1 MTETQTENLVSQLQA
16 RKYNQE
22 HTPKKNTIVLTVG
35 GSIAGTLQNFCIFTG
50 MPKVG
55 KSTIIAG
62 LIASSLQYN
71 DIFGIKITFPPER
84 KGIVYFDTE
93 TAEYDFY
100 KQIDRI
106 KSLADIQTVP
116 DYFAAFNFREDEPPA
131 ILEMIEFYIKENL
144 PPVVIIDGLLDC
156 IYDFNDSIASKK
168 LVNLIKRWGKK
179 YNCLIIAVIHQGK
192 TTGGNTLGHLGAMT
206 DRYAQTTIEIIRNKD
221 NTFTICPKLLR
232 SDKYFNNINLVNNNG
247 NFAIIESEKSKPEE
261 NNNIELMRKVLNSE
275 NNYKQLVED
284 IQEYSGK
291 SLSYSKKIVKDWIN
305 TGYIVKD
312 GTVYKLIKAI
322 F

>member
-1 MTETQTENLVSQLQA
+1 MTDKQTENLASQLQL
-16 RKYNQE
+16 RKYNPE
-22 HTPKKNTIVLTVG
+22 HTPKQNTIVLTVG
-35 GSIAGTLQNFCIFTG
+35 GSIAGTLQNFCIATG

-62 LIASSLQYN
+62 LIASSMQFN
-71 DIFGIKITFPPER
+71 DVFGIKVTFPPDR

-93 TAEYDFY
+93 TAEFDFY
-100 KQIDRI
+100 KQIDRV

-131 ILEMIEFYIKENL
+131 ILEFIEHYLKENL
-144 PPVVIIDGLLDC
+144 PPVVIIDGLLDL

-179 YNCLIIAVIHQGK
+179 YNCLIIGVIHQGK

-206 DRYAQTTIEIIRNKD
+206 DRYAQTTIDIIRNKD
-221 NTFTICPKLLR
+221 NTFTISPKLLR
-232 SDKYFNNINLVNNNG
+232 SDKYFDPINLINNNG
-247 NFAIIESEKSKPEE
+247 NFAVIESEKSKPEQ
-261 NNNIELMRKVLNSE
+261 NNNIELMRKVLKAE

-284 IQEYSGK
+284 LQEYSGK
-291 SLSYSKKIVKDWIN
+291 SLSYAKKVVKDWIV

-312 GTVYKLIKAI
+312 GSIYKLVKAI

>member
-1 MTETQTENLVSQLQA
+1 MTEGQTENLASQLQL
-16 RKYNQE
+16 RKYNPEYTHQ
-22 HTPKKNTIVLTVG
+22 KNTIVLTVG
-35 GSIAGTLQNFCIFTG
+35 GSIAGTLQNFCIVTG

-62 LIASSLQYN
+62 LIASSMQFN
-71 DIFGIKITFPPER
+71 DVFGIKVTFPPER

-131 ILEMIEFYIKENL
+131 ILEMIDLYLKENL
-144 PPVVIIDGLLDC
+144 PPVVVIDGLLDC

-168 LVNLIKRWGKK
+168 LVNLIKRLGKK
-179 YNCLIIAVIHQGK
+179 YNCLIIGVIHQGK

-221 NTFTICPKLLR
+221 NTFTITPKLLR
-232 SDKYFNNINLVNNNG
+232 SDKYFDPINLVNNNG
-247 NFAIIESEKSKPEE
+247 NFSIIESEKSNPEH
-261 NNNIELMRKVLNSE
+261 NNNIELMRKVLKAE

-284 IQEYSGK
+284 IQEYSCK
-291 SLSYSKKIVKDWIN
+291 SLSYAKKVVKDWIV

-312 GTVYKLIKAI
+312 GSIYKLVKAI

>member
-1 MTETQTENLVSQLQA
+1 MTEKQTENLASQLQL
-16 RKYNQE
+16 RKYNPE
-22 HTPKKNTIVLTVG
+22 HTPKQNTIVLTVG
-35 GSIAGTLQNFCIFTG
+35 GSIAGTLQNFCIATG

-62 LIASSLQYN
+62 LIASSMQFN
-71 DIFGIKITFPPER
+71 DVFGIKVTFPPER

-93 TAEYDFY
+93 TAEFDFY

-131 ILEMIEFYIKENL
+131 ILEFIEHYLKEKM
-144 PPVVIIDGLLDC
+144 PPVVIIDGLLDL

-179 YNCLIIAVIHQGK
+179 YNCLIIGVIHQGK

-221 NTFTICPKLLR
+221 NTFTISPKLLR
-232 SDKYFNNINLVNNNG
+232 SDKYFDPINLVNNNG
-247 NFAIIESEKSKPEE
+247 NFSVIESEKSNPEQ
-261 NNNIELMRKVLNSE
+261 NNNIELMRKVLKAD

-291 SLSYSKKIVKDWIN
+291 SLSYAKKVVKDWIT

-312 GTVYKLIKAI
+312 GNVYKLVKAI

>member
-1 MTETQTENLVSQLQA
+1 MTDLQTENLASQLQS
-16 RKYNQE
+16 RKYNPE

-35 GSIAGTLQNFCIFTG
+35 GSIAGTLQNFCIVTG

-62 LIASSLQYN
+62 LIASSMQFN
-71 DIFGIKITFPPER
+71 DIFGIKITFPAER
-84 KGIVYFDTE
+84 RGIVYFDTE

-106 KSLADIQTVP
+106 KNLADIQTVP

-131 ILEMIEFYIKENL
+131 ILEMIEHYLKENL
-144 PPVVIIDGLLDC
+144 PLVVIIDGLLDC

-179 YNCLIIAVIHQGK
+179 YNCLIIGVIHQGK

-221 NTFTICPKLLR
+221 NTFTIAPKLLR
-232 SDKYFNNINLVNNNG
+232 SDKYFDPINLVNNNG
-247 NFAIIESEKSKPEE
+247 NFSVIEGEKSKPE
-261 NNNIELMRKVLNSE
+261 NNTNIELMRKVLKAE

-284 IQEYSGK
+284 IQEFSGK
-291 SLSYSKKIVKDWIN
+291 SLSYAKKVVKDWIN

-312 GTVYKLIKAI
+312 GSIYKLMKAI

>member
-1 MTETQTENLVSQLQA
+1 M
-16 RKYNQE
+16 
-22 HTPKKNTIVLTVG
+22 
-35 GSIAGTLQNFCIFTG
+35 
-50 MPKVG
+50 
-55 KSTIIAG
+55 
-62 LIASSLQYN
+62 QYN
-71 DIFGIKITFPPER
+71 DVFGIKVTFPPER

-100 KQIDRI
+100 KQINRV
-106 KSLADIQTVP
+106 KNLADIQTVP
-116 DYFAAFNFREDEPPA
+116 DYFNAFNFREDEPPE
-131 ILEMIEFYIKENL
+131 ILKMIEHYLSTNT

-179 YNCLIIAVIHQGK
+179 YNCLIIGVIHQGK

-221 NTFTICPKLLR
+221 NTFTIAPKLLR
-232 SDKYFNNINLVNNNG
+232 SDKYFEPINLINNNG
-247 NFAIIESEKSKPEE
+247 NFSIIESEKSNSGE
-261 NNNIELMRKVLNSE
+261 NNNIELMRKVLKEE

-284 IQEYSGK
+284 IQEFTGK
-291 SLSYSKKIVKDWIN
+291 SLTYSKKVVKGWIE
-305 TGYIVKD
+305 TGYIEKN
-312 GTVYKLIKAI
+312 GSVYKKIKAI

>member
-1 MTETQTENLVSQLQA
+1 MTEKQTENLASQLQL
-16 RKYNQE
+16 RKYNPE
-22 HTPKKNTIVLTVG
+22 HTPKQNTIVLTVG
-35 GSIAGTLQNFCIFTG
+35 GSIAGTLQNFCIATG

-62 LIASSLQYN
+62 LIASSMQFN
-71 DIFGIKITFPPER
+71 DVFGIKVTFPPER
-84 KGIVYFDTE
+84 RGIVYFDTE

-131 ILEMIEFYIKENL
+131 ILEFIEHYLKENL

-179 YNCLIIAVIHQGK
+179 YNCLIIGVIHQGK

-206 DRYAQTTIEIIRNKD
+206 DRYAQTTLEIIRNKD
-221 NTFTICPKLLR
+221 NTFTISPKLLR
-232 SDKYFNNINLVNNNG
+232 SDKYFDPINLINNNG
-247 NFAIIESEKSKPEE
+247 IFSIIESEKSNLEQ
-261 NNNIELMRKVLNSE
+261 NNNIELMRKVLKAE

-291 SLSYSKKIVKDWIN
+291 SLSYAKKVVKDWIV

-312 GTVYKLIKAI
+312 GSIYKLAKAI

>member
-1 MTETQTENLVSQLQA
+1 MTEKQTENLASQLQS
-16 RKYNQE
+16 RKYNPE
-22 HTPKKNTIVLTVG
+22 HKPKQNTIVLTVG
-35 GSIAGTLQNFCIFTG
+35 GSIAGTLQNFFIATG

-62 LIASSLQYN
+62 LIASSMQFN
-71 DIFGIKITFPPER
+71 DVFGIKVTFPPDR

-93 TAEYDFY
+93 TAEFDFY

-131 ILEMIEFYIKENL
+131 ILEFIEHYLKEKM
-144 PPVVIIDGLLDC
+144 PPVVIIDGLLDL

-179 YNCLIIAVIHQGK
+179 YNCLIIGVIHQGK

-221 NTFTICPKLLR
+221 NTFTISPKLLR
-232 SDKYFNNINLVNNNG
+232 SDKYFDPINLINNNG
-247 NFAIIESEKSKPEE
+247 IFSIIESEKSNPEQ
-261 NNNIELMRKVLNSE
+261 NNNIELMRKVLKSE

-291 SLSYSKKIVKDWIN
+291 SLSYAKKVVKDWIV

-312 GTVYKLIKAI
+312 GNVYKLVKAI

>member
-1 MTETQTENLVSQLQA
+1 MTEKQTENLSSQLQL
-16 RKYNQE
+16 RKYNPE
-22 HTPKKNTIVLTVG
+22 HIPQKNTIVLTVG
-35 GSIAGTLQNFCIFTG
+35 GSICGSLGNFSMITG
-50 MPKVG
+50 LPKVG
-55 KSTIIAG
+55 KSTILAG
-62 LIASSLQYN
+62 LLASSMQYN
-71 DIFGIKITFPPER
+71 DIFGIKVTFPPER

-106 KSLADIQTVP
+106 KSLANIETVP

-131 ILEMIEFYIKENL
+131 ILEMIEHYLKENL

-179 YNCLIIAVIHQGK
+179 YNCLIIGVIHQGK

-221 NTFTICPKLLR
+221 NTFTISPKLLR
-232 SDKYFNNINLVNNNG
+232 SDKYFDPIHLINNNG
-247 NFAIIESEKSKPEE
+247 NFAIIEGEKSRPEE
-261 NNNIELMRKVLNSE
+261 NNNIELMRKVLKAE
-275 NNYKQLVED
+275 NNYKQLIED

-291 SLSYSKKIVKDWIN
+291 SLSYAKKIVKDWIV

-312 GTVYKLIKAI
+312 GNVYKLVKAI

>member
-1 MTETQTENLVSQLQA
+1 MTETQTENLASQLQL
-16 RKYNQE
+16 RKYNPE

-35 GSIAGTLQNFCIFTG
+35 GSISGTLQNFCIVTG

-106 KSLADIQTVP
+106 KNLSDIQTVP

-131 ILEMIEFYIKENL
+131 ILEMIEHYLKENL
-144 PPVVIIDGLLDC
+144 PPVVIIDGLLDL

-179 YNCLIIAVIHQGK
+179 YNCLIIGVIHQGK

-221 NTFTICPKLLR
+221 NTFTISPKLLR
-232 SDKYFNNINLVNNNG
+232 SDKYFNPINLVNNNG
-247 NFAIIESEKSKPEE
+247 NFAVIEGEKSKPEE
-261 NNNIELMRKVLNSE
+261 NNNIELMRKVLKAE

-291 SLSYSKKIVKDWIN
+291 SLSYAKKVVKDWIG

-312 GTVYKLIKAI
+312 GSIYKLVKAI